1 MTSLQN
7 KLSLTKKL
15 EGGYIHVKK
24 KLSPSKKK
32 I

>member
-24 KLSPSKKK
+24 NYHHLKK